1 MMNCLTVEPN
11 WKMLCM
17 VFTHALV
24 DFVSEILIVRC
35 ARSISDTSTTRG

>member
-24 DFVSEILIVRC
+24 DFVSEIL
-35 ARSISDTSTTRG
+35 RSLRSVDF

>member
-1 MMNCLTVEPN
+1 MMNCLTVEPK

-24 DFVSEILIVRC
+24 DFVSEI
-35 ARSISDTSTTRG
+35 SDAL